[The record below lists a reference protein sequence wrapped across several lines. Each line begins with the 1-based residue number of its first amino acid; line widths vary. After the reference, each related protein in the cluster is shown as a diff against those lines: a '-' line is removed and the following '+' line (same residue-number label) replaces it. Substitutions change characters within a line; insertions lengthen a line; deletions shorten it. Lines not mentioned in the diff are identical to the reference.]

1 MKCIL
6 DIETAPLPDAADWLP
21 EVEPP
26 ANYRDPAK
34 IEAWIAEARAEQLAK
49 AALDPDLCRVVALGL
64 LAQGTDTPAVLLA
77 ASDAM
82 ERELLAALS
91 SVGEAIGFGVLRF
104 DLPILQRRAWYLG
117 VTLPPFNLDRYR
129 SPHID
134 LEDLLSVRGRYL
146 LKGKSLDFYCKR
158 FGISDHGDTTK
169 GKDIPALV
177 AENTPEAWDKVE
189 THCRADVLK
198 TRDLARR
205 LGVW

>member
-1 MKCIL
+1 V
-6 DIETAPLPDAADWLP
+6 ETAPLADAADWLP
-21 EVEPP
+21 EPEPP
-26 ANYRDPAK
+26 ANYKDPAK
-34 IEAWIAEARAEQLAK
+34 IEAWIKEAQAEQLAK

-64 LAQGTDTPAVLLA
+64 LAQGTDTPSVLLA
-77 ASDAM
+77 VSEAM
-82 ERELLAALS
+82 ERELLAALG

-104 DLPILQRRAWYLG
+104 DLPILQRRAWYLD
-117 VTLPPFNLDRYR
+117 VRLPPFNLDRYR

-158 FGISDHGDTTK
+158 FGISD
-169 GKDIPALV
+169 IPALV
-177 AENTPEAWDKVE
+177 AAGEWDKVAA
-189 THCRADVLK
+189 HCRADVLK